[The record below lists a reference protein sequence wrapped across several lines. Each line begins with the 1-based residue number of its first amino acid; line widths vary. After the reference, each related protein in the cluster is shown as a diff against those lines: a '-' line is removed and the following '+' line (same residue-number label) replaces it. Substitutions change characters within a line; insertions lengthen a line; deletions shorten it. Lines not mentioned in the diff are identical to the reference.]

1 MQKKSY
7 FSDYPTD
14 SNFLTESSGVETSP
28 ELNSSFEHS
37 FPKMPIRRSVAQGC
51 PGLEDSSDEMAEK
64 IQPRKLRFN
73 FDDCDDSDG
82 ESTTVTRTKSTVP
95 DATKSLAHA
104 NKSRM
109 TMFSMMKS
117 PKKVAM
123 LVKSISEPAAIT
135 MSPPYRKVR
144 ALRLFDSPAT
154 PKTIIQKS
162 ATTKTPLVSSS
173 SKHLKFLATN
183 NNCGKSG
190 QKGELLAVPMEGT
203 VNSMRFSSDVFSD
216 TKTGKFLKN
225 RLSLANVNPFTPPS
239 LMMRNK
245 KRSRQEEELNNSLP
259 TYTFGANRNFLR
271 NSATPAVLK
280 SSFASCCNDEF
291 PDDVKQAP
299 KRLALQDTNISRYDK
314 EFAERELIG
323 AGEFGL
329 VYQCVNRLDGCT
341 YAVKRSRK
349 PVAGSTF
356 E

>member
-7 FSDYPTD
+7 FADYPTD

-37 FPKMPIRRSVAQGC
+37 FPKMPIGGRRSAVPGG
-51 PGLEDSSDEMAEK
+51 GLEDSSDEMASK

-73 FDDCDDSDG
+73 FDECDDSDT
-82 ESTTVTRTKSTVP
+82 ESSSMAVNRTKKIVP
-95 DATKSLAHA
+95 DAGL
-104 NKSRM
+104 
-109 TMFSMMKS
+109 FSMMKS
-117 PKKVAM
+117 PKKGATSAM
-123 LVKSISEPAAIT
+123 LVKSISEPIS

-183 NNCGKSG
+183 NNCGKSSAV
-190 QKGELLAVPMEGT
+190 KGEAPLAVPMEG
-203 VNSMRFSSDVFSD
+203 SSIRFSSDVFSD

-225 RLSLANVNPFTPPS
+225 RLSFANVNPFTPPS
-239 LMMRNK
+239 LLMRSK
-245 KRSRQEEELNNSLP
+245 KRLRHEEDLNISLP
-259 TYTFGANRNFLR
+259 AYTFGATRNFLR
-271 NSATPAVLK
+271 NSATPAVLMR
-280 SSFASCCNDEF
+280 SSFASSCVEEDMEE
-291 PDDVKQAP
+291 VKQAP
-299 KRLALQDTNISRYDK
+299 KRLALQDTNISRYER
-314 EFAERELIG
+314 EFAEQELIG
-323 AGEFGL
+323 TGEFGL

>member
-7 FSDYPTD
+7 FSDYLAD
-14 SNFLTESSGVETSP
+14 SNLLTESSGVETSP

-37 FPKMPIRRSVAQGC
+37 FPKMPIRRSAVKD
-51 PGLEDSSDEMAEK
+51 GLEDSSDDMASK

-73 FDDCDDSDG
+73 FDDCDDSDQ
-82 ESTTVTRTKSTVP
+82 ESIVTRTKNIAP
-95 DATKSLAHA
+95 KSFSLDDEPREAIFALA
-104 NKSRM
+104 
-109 TMFSMMKS
+109 KS
-117 PKKVAM
+117 PKKEAV
-123 LVKSISEPAAIT
+123 LVKCASEPAQIT

-162 ATTKTPLVSSS
+162 ATTKTPMVSSS

-183 NNCGKSG
+183 TKCGNSAL
-190 QKGELLAVPMEGT
+190 KGEPLAVPMENTPG
-203 VNSMRFSSDVFSD
+203 SIRFSSDVFSD
-216 TKTGKFLKN
+216 SKTKRFLHN
-225 RLSLANVNPFTPPS
+225 RLSLTNVNPFTPPS

-245 KRSRQEEELNNSLP
+245 KRLRQEEELNNSLP
-259 TYTFGANRNFLR
+259 AYTFGANRNFLR
-271 NSATPAVLK
+271 NSAMPAMLK
-280 SSFASCCNDEF
+280 STIGSFF
-291 PDDVKQAP
+291 DDYSEEVKQAP
-299 KRLALQDTNISRYDK
+299 KRLALQDTNISRYEK
-314 EFAERELIG
+314 EFAEQELIG
-323 AGEFGL
+323 TGEFGL